1 MEFGQPSMWLVSE
14 ALGSRW
20 VEGPCGP
27 SLASVALDPCSRLAL
42 TVLSRLR
49 LPSRAGSPLSST
61 LPQAG
66 ESIPSPSFPKY
77 HLSQSCCVTDSA
89 EGSGIQE
96 AELEASLEQ
105 TPGTSG
111 WRLWPW
117 CWTHSPL
124 IPTLT
129 RPSLTLGL
137 VLPSPPQSPPPPRP
151 GWAAPGLRPLTAMW
165 MPALYL
171 SLLFPF
177 HTSLEKG
184 GQRVVITFQLIYLEE
199 MVLPESHSSFLCLW
213 RGQLRL

>member
-14 ALGSRW
+14 APGSRW

-42 TVLSRLR
+42 TVLSCLR
-49 LPSRAGSPLSST
+49 LPSRASGPLSAT

-66 ESIPSPSFPKY
+66 EGIPSPSFPKY

-117 CWTHSPL
+117 CWTHSPPDPHL
-124 IPTLT
+124 DPSFPNSGP
-129 RPSLTLGL
+129 RPALPPP
-137 VLPSPPQSPPPPRP
+137 VPPSPPRSEQRLACVL
-151 GWAAPGLRPLTAMW
+151 WPLCGCQLFTHPSCFLST
-165 MPALYL
+165 PA
-171 SLLFPF
+171 
-177 HTSLEKG
+177 
-184 GQRVVITFQLIYLEE
+184 
-199 MVLPESHSSFLCLW
+199 W
-213 RGQLRL
+213 RMGVSA

>member
-89 EGSGIQE
+89 ESSGIQE

-137 VLPSPPQSPPPPRP
+137 VLPSLPQSPPPPPPAR
-151 GWAAPGLRPLTAMW
+151 GEQHLACVLWPLCGCQLFIYPSCFLST
-165 MPALYL
+165 PA
-171 SLLFPF
+171 
-177 HTSLEKG
+177 
-184 GQRVVITFQLIYLEE
+184 
-199 MVLPESHSSFLCLW
+199 W
-213 RGQLRL
+213 RRGVSG